1 MMILPKMESNMVR
14 YTLLVMYTLSM
25 TILVLQ
31 LASNKLAIFLTKET
45 KRKGT

>member
-31 LASNKLAIFLTKET
+31 LASNKLDYFSY
-45 KRKGT
+45 